1 LQKAV
6 SPEVKEFAQM
16 MINDHTT
23 ASKNLM
29 AAAQQDGVPV
39 PAEMTTR
46 HTAKGRGAR

>member
-1 LQKAV
+1 
-6 SPEVKEFAQM
+6 
-16 MINDHTT
+16 
-23 ASKNLM
+23 M